1 MIPFGIVVA
10 AGSGERF
17 GRPKAHLEVGGVP
30 LWRRA
35 RDLLTDAGC
44 VGVVVVGDVPGG
56 IPGGARRRDSVAA
69 GLAHAP
75 AAATHVL
82 VHDAARPLASPEL
95 VAAVLDRLEA
105 TDVEAVVPAVPVTDT
120 VKRVEAGRVVATVD
134 RADLVVVQTPQGFRA
149 RALRAAHAGGSDATD
164 DVTLVEDDGGTV
176 VLVDGD
182 RRNLKLTTPLDLE
195 VAALFLAS
203 DTSP

>member
-95 VAAVLDRLEA
+95 VAAVLDRLGA

-134 RADLVVVQTPQGFRA
+134 RADLVVVQTPQGFLIE
-149 RALRAAHAGGSDATD
+149 ALRRAHAADQDDASDDALLIERMGGA
-164 DVTLVEDDGGTV
+164 VAIVAGEAQ
-176 VLVDGD
+176 
-182 RRNLKLTTPLDLE
+182 NLKITYPGDLA
-195 VAALFLAS
+195 VAEALLS
-203 DTSP
+203 